1 MVQGYALTPYFRFR
15 HARGDTV
22 SALIESLDEDQR
34 KVALSLIGP
43 MAVLA
48 GAGSG
53 KTRAITHRIAYGI
66 ETGVYS
72 PDKVLALSF
81 TTKAAGEMRSRLAH
95 LGVNGVSCRTFHA
108 TALSQLSTF
117 WQAVIG
123 GDFPKIRSGKSTLLT
138 MAADQLSLKL
148 TTETLRGIASEIEWR
163 KVRMMSPAQYAGIVE
178 SRPIP
183 QAITADAAI
192 SVMAAYERIKD
203 ARRELDFEDVLLVNL
218 GMIENEERVAA
229 RIREQLRFFVV
240 DEYQDVSPVQRA
252 LLDAWRGERGD
263 VCVVGDPNQTIFS
276 FAGASAEHL
285 LKFER
290 EFVGAKTVVL
300 ENNYR
305 STPEIVRAAN
315 HLIPESPIALRSV
328 GEHGPAPVTRALPTD
343 IDEARMVA
351 LDIRAAVAAGEKPEN
366 IAVLYRINA
375 QSVVIETALAEAGIS
390 FRVRGS
396 RFFDEQVVKET
407 MMLLRG
413 AQSQDP
419 GANAALSLDMLIR
432 ERFAWSSK
440 PPESAPDRQV
450 WTLLNSL
457 VTIARELPSQATV
470 SDLVA
475 NLSARAERD
484 SEPAVAAVT
493 LSTIHGAKGLEWDRV
508 FVVGMSE
515 GLLPLSL
522 ATTEAAIAEERRLA
536 YVAIT
541 RAGRSLTLSWAE
553 QMTPNSSRRS
563 PSRFLA
569 QL

>member
-1 MVQGYALTPYFRFR
+1 M
-15 HARGDTV
+15 

-43 MAVLA
+43 MVVLA

-66 ETGVYS
+66 ETGVYT

-95 LGVNGVSCRTFHA
+95 LGVNGVACRTFHA
-108 TALSQLSTF
+108 TALSHLSTF
-117 WQAVIG
+117 WPAVIG
-123 GDFPKIRSGKSTLLT
+123 GDLPSVRSGKAALLT

-148 TTETLRGIASEIEWR
+148 TTETLRGVAAEIEWR
-163 KVRMMSPAQYAGIVE
+163 KVRMMSPAQYADIIGT
-178 SRPIP
+178 RPIP
-183 QAITADAAI
+183 QAISPDTAL

-203 ARRELDFEDVLLVNL
+203 ARRELDFEDVLLLDL

-229 RIREQLRFFVV
+229 RIREQLKFFVV

-252 LLDAWRGERGD
+252 LLDAWRGERAD

-290 EFVGAKTVVL
+290 EFAGAKSVVL

-315 HLIPESPIALRSV
+315 HLIPESPIALRAV
-328 GEHGPAPVTRALPTD
+328 GEHGPAPITRVAPTD
-343 IDEARMVA
+343 ADEARMVA
-351 LDIRAAVAAGEKPEN
+351 EDIRAAILAGEQPQN
-366 IAVLYRINA
+366 MAVLYRINA
-375 QSVVIETALAEAGIS
+375 QSVAIETALAEAGIP
-390 FRVRGS
+390 FRVRGA

-407 MMLLRG
+407 LMLLRG

-419 GANAALSLDMLIR
+419 EANGALSLDVVIR

-440 PPESAPDRQV
+440 PPESAPDRHV

-457 VTIARELPSQATV
+457 VTIARDLPAQATV
-470 SDLVA
+470 ASLVK
-475 NLSARAERD
+475 NLTERAERD
-484 SEPAVAAVT
+484 SEPAISAVT

-508 FVVGMSE
+508 FIIGMSE

-522 ATTEAAIAEERRLA
+522 ASTEVAVAEERRLA
-536 YVAIT
+536 YVGIT
-541 RAGRSLTLSWAE
+541 RAGRSLTMSWA
-553 QMTPNSSRRS
+553 QQQGAQSARRT

-569 QL
+569 SV

>member
-1 MVQGYALTPYFRFR
+1 
-15 HARGDTV
+15 V

-43 MAVLA
+43 MVVLA

-66 ETGVYS
+66 ETGVYA

-95 LGVNGVSCRTFHA
+95 LGVNGVACRTFHA
-108 TALSQLSTF
+108 TALSHLSAF
-117 WQAVIG
+117 WPAVIG
-123 GDFPKIRSGKSTLLT
+123 GDLPSVRSGKAALLT

-148 TTETLRGIASEIEWR
+148 TTETLRGVASEIEWR
-163 KVRMMSPAQYAGIVE
+163 KVRMMSPAQYAEIVE
-178 SRPIP
+178 TRPIP
-183 QAITADAAI
+183 QAITADIAL
-192 SVMAAYERIKD
+192 SLMAAYERIKD
-203 ARRELDFEDVLLVNL
+203 ARRELDFEDVLLLDL

-229 RIREQLRFFVV
+229 RIREQLKFFVV

-252 LLDAWRGERGD
+252 LLDAWRGERAD

-290 EFVGAKTVVL
+290 EFAGAKSVVL

-315 HLIPESPIALRSV
+315 HLIPESPIALRAV
-328 GEHGPAPVTRALPTD
+328 GEHGPAPVTRAAPTD
-343 IDEARMVA
+343 ADEARMVA
-351 LDIRAAVAAGEKPEN
+351 EDIRAAIQAGEQPQN
-366 IAVLYRINA
+366 MAVLYRINA
-375 QSVVIETALAEAGIS
+375 QSVVIETALAEAGIP
-390 FRVRGS
+390 FRVRGA

-407 MMLLRG
+407 VMLLRG
-413 AQSQDP
+413 AQSQDSE
-419 GANAALSLDMLIR
+419 ANGALSLDLVIR
-432 ERFAWSSK
+432 ERFGWSSK
-440 PPESAPDRQV
+440 PPESAPDRHV

-457 VTIARELPSQATV
+457 VNIARDLPAQATV
-470 SDLVA
+470 ATLVKDLTE
-475 NLSARAERD
+475 RAERD
-484 SEPAVAAVT
+484 SEPAVSAVT

-508 FVVGMSE
+508 FIIGMSE

-522 ATTEAAIAEERRLA
+522 ASTEAAVAEERRLA
-536 YVAIT
+536 YVGIT
-541 RAGRSLTLSWAE
+541 RAGRSLTMSWAL
-553 QMTPNSSRRS
+553 QQGPQSARRT

-569 QL
+569 SL